1 MRRGNQARG
10 EREQDRD
17 GGLVVG
23 AEDRVVCVLPAAV
36 AQDGLDRSVRGDR
49 VEMRAQQHRAVAV
62 PGDSHE
68 EVAAVAAQRATCAVL
83 LGLEAERRELRI
95 DDLSAHALLA
105 RRAVGAA
112 QSREGVAEPTPLE
125 RCRDAHASRVAGSA
139 PAAIPPER
147 ASAAPTKS
155 RNSGAGRSGRDLNS
169 GWNCEAT

>member
-1 MRRGNQARG
+1 MRRGDQARG

-23 AEDRVVCVLPAAV
+23 AEDRVVCVLPGAV

-49 VEMRAQQHRAVAV
+49 VEVRAQQHGAVTA
-62 PGDSHE
+62 PRDSHE
-68 EVAAVAAQRATCAVL
+68 EVAAVTAQRATGAVL
-83 LGLEAERRELRI
+83 LGLEAERRELRL
-95 DDLSAHALLA
+95 DDLGARALLT

-112 QSREGVAEPTPLE
+112 QTGERVAEPTPLE
-125 RCRDAHASRVAGSA
+125 RCGDAHASRVTGSA
-139 PAAIPPER
+139 PVARPPER
-147 ASAAPTKS
+147 ARAAPTKS